1 MRKEVKSVT
10 SFQRIRKFLSGMG
23 MLLGSLALVM
33 DPENGYY
40 IIAVLLSISLL
51 MSGVKSLFYYFTMA
65 RNMVGG
71 KSILYKALVMTDLGL
86 FTVTTITIPKIY
98 LICHLLISHA
108 FSGVVDMMK
117 AIEDKKMQAT
127 SWRMSFLYGL
137 GNLLTAVASFSC
149 ILNQSTWLVVD
160 IYCLGLAYS
169 GIMQMVSSFRRTAII
184 YIP

>member
-1 MRKEVKSVT
+1 MNSI
-10 SFQRIRKFLSGMG
+10 QRIKKFLSGLV

-51 MSGVKSLFYYFTMA
+51 MVGIKSLFYYFTMA
-65 RNMVGG
+65 KNMVGG
-71 KSILYKALVMTDLGL
+71 KSILYTALVMTDLGL
-86 FTVTTITIPKIY
+86 FTLTTITIPKIY

-117 AIEDKKMQAT
+117 AYEDKKLKAP
-127 SWRMSFLYGL
+127 SWKMSFLYGF
-137 GNLLTAVASFSC
+137 GNLLVAVAAFVC
-149 ILNQSTWLVVD
+149 VINKATWLVVD
-160 IYCLGLAYS
+160 IYSAGLAYAAV
-169 GIMQMVSSFRRTAII
+169 MQMASSFRKTAII